1 MHSVAIIGGGPGGA
15 HCGRALAEA
24 GFDVTLFEPRD
35 RFEKACGG
43 GIPARGIE
51 AYPFLN
57 SPKLPARIVRTCV
70 VVAPSGREAVV
81 PLSEPLHIYSRADLH
96 RYLLERA
103 EAAGVRRVRSRVV
116 DFRRLADGA
125 WTLRTEAGPAG
136 LPDHGPF
143 DFLVAADGAS
153 GASRR
158 RLAGGIPARQ
168 LTQGIGYYLPGVSE
182 DAITLKFYSRLNGYL
197 WVFPRT
203 DHSSAGICGT
213 LGEMPV
219 AELRALMDDFLR
231 LRYGPEIVERSERYA
246 ALIPGAP
253 ADPEA
258 APLIGDGWA
267 FVGDTGR
274 SVDPLTRE
282 GIYFAMLAGD
292 LLARALRERRAES
305 YPLAWTAGPGREFAW
320 AARHAAGFFDPGFIE
335 KLVALCSRS
344 ATVARVLSDLI
355 CGRQSYRSLKL
366 RLLLSAPAIG
376 WQVMQPRRPAPSPL
390 TPVRGS

>member
-1 MHSVAIIGGGPGGA
+1 MRSVAIIGGGPGGA

-57 SPKLPARIVRTCV
+57 SPKLPVRIVRNCV
-70 VVAPSGREAVV
+70 VVAPSGREAVIR
-81 PLSEPLHIYSRADLH
+81 LAEPLHIYSRADLH
-96 RYLLERA
+96 LYLLERA
-103 EAAGVRRVRSRVV
+103 AAAGVRLVRSRVV
-116 DFRRLADGA
+116 DFTRLADGA
-125 WTLRTEAGPAG
+125 WTLLTEAGPEG
-136 LPDHGPF
+136 PSEHGPF

-168 LTQGIGYYLPGVSE
+168 LTQGVGYYLPGISE
-182 DAITLKFYSRLNGYL
+182 DAITLKFYSGLNGYL

-219 AELRALMDDFLR
+219 AELRALMDGFLR
-231 LRYGPEIVERSERYA
+231 PRYGKEIVERSERYA
-246 ALIPGAP
+246 ALIPCAP
-253 ADPEA
+253 ADPSA
-258 APLIGDGWA
+258 APLVGDGWA

-274 SVDPLTRE
+274 AVDPLTRE

-292 LLARALRERRAES
+292 FLARALRDRRAES
-305 YPLAWTAGPGREFAW
+305 YPLAWATGPGREFAW
-320 AARHAAGFFDPGFIE
+320 AARHAAGFFEPRFIE
-335 KLVALCSRS
+335 KLTALCARS
-344 ATVARVLSDLI
+344 PTVARVLSDLI
-355 CGRQSYRSLKL
+355 GGRQSYRTLKL

-376 WQVMQPRRPAPSPL
+376 WQVMQRRRPVPAPL